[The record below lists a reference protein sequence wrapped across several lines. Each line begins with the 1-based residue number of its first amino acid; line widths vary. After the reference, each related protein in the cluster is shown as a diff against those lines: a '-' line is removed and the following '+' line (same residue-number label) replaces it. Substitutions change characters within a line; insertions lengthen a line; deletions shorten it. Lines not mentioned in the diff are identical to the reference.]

1 MKKSKAQ
8 ISPRMCRDELVLKN
22 TQSRSAG
29 MKNEKLVKMLRN
41 YAWNVEARV
50 QRKQNQLDLDVSPPS
65 GLPPKTRPEIT

>member
-8 ISPRMCRDELVLKN
+8 TSPRMCRDELVPKN

-29 MKNEKLVKMLRN
+29 TKNEKLVKMLRN

-50 QRKQNQLDLDVSPPS
+50 QRKQNQLDLDVSPSLQRHAPRS
-65 GLPPKTRPEIT
+65 RE